1 MTGGRLDRAAL
12 ALGLA
17 ALFSS
22 LFWLSTGGP
31 EPINLVHVRGVA
43 LVVILV
49 LGAIAVLGALLHRR
63 AIVIVAGAGF
73 VVAAVLQLLQFGRET
88 NWLGGD
94 GSTLALMGGLGLGL
108 LAVGLAARE
117 ASPRSERTRRDGSDR
132 AT

>member
-22 LFWLSTGGP
+22 LFGLSTGGP

-63 AIVIVAGAGF
+63 AIVTSRARASLRPRCSSCCRLAEKPTGW
-73 VVAAVLQLLQFGRET
+73 AAT
-88 NWLGGD
+88 
-94 GSTLALMGGLGLGL
+94 
-108 LAVGLAARE
+108 ARHW
-117 ASPRSERTRRDGSDR
+117 R
-132 AT
+132 